1 VQPEAQA
8 PGSSRD
14 ARLRAYSAVST
25 SLALRS
31 DHGLREL
38 VDAATP
44 LGRGIGGE
52 SAALKVDGIPVF
64 VKLVPLTALEALPGH
79 RQSTANAF
87 ALPAFCQYGIGSIGS
102 PTANAFALP
111 AFCHYGI
118 GSIGSPGFGVW
129 RELAAHAMTTNW
141 VIAGHHQGFPLMYHW
156 RVLPDRR
163 TAISE
168 ELADTEKAVAYWGGR
183 AQVRSRIEAL
193 QQAPASVA
201 LFLELSCPAFSGQ
214 VICG

>member
-1 VQPEAQA
+1 VQPEAQT

-79 RQSTANAF
+79 RQS
-87 ALPAFCQYGIGSIGS
+87 
-102 PTANAFALP
+102 TANAFALP